1 MSMKYAPFLSL
12 VVLMLFGV
20 STTDARAA
28 ETAPVQTVSAFYNWY
43 ITKNG
48 QVGAQLAEVKPLFEP
63 TLYSTLSRLSPGM
76 FLANTC
82 PGYVGVDRCP
92 YGPFDPIVYAQ
103 TAASSYSIGAQRLID
118 KHFFVDVTLHVPSR
132 PKTTSHVTA
141 VLSRHGGHYTIGDLL
156 YPQPRY
162 YNFGP
167 IADLRNFLMLTG
179 VMPLDPELRR
189 SATTAVGVVK
199 AFYDL
204 YLASHGHIEERML
217 QARAVLDSNLFED
230 LSSSYETGGG
240 FTVRTCYPDCG
251 HSVPFDPFANASSP
265 ATSYAV
271 GVPRREGNGI
281 LVPVSLR
288 SHGNRQVTQSQITAV
303 VYRRGAWYVIGN
315 LLYDEPRYYYAGPV
329 RDVLKFL
336 GAWNC

>member
-1 MSMKYAPFLSL
+1 MKYAPFLAL

-20 STTDARAA
+20 STPDARAA
-28 ETAPVQTVSAFYNWY
+28 GMAPKQTVSAFYNWY
-43 ITKNG
+43 VTKNG
-48 QVGAQLAEVKPLFEP
+48 HVGAQLAEVKALFEP
-63 TLYSTLSRLSPGM
+63 TLYDTLSRLSPGL

-103 TAASSYSIGAQRLID
+103 TAASSYSIGAERHID
-118 KHFFVDVTLHVPSR
+118 NHVFVDVTLQVPSR

-141 VLSRHGGHYTIGDLL
+141 VLSRRGGHYTIGDLQ

-162 YNFGP
+162 YNFGA

-179 VMPLDPELRR
+179 LMPLDPELRR
-189 SATTAVGVVK
+189 SATTAAGVVK

-217 QARAVLDSNLFED
+217 QTRALLDSDLFED
-230 LSSSYETGGG
+230 LSSSYETGGD

-251 HSVPFDPFANASSP
+251 RSEPFDPFANASSP
-265 ATSYAV
+265 ASSYAA
-271 GVPRREGNGI
+271 GVPRKKGNGI

-288 SHGNRQVTQSQITAV
+288 SLGNRPVTVNHITVV
-303 VYRRGAWYVIGN
+303 VYRSGGWYVIGN
-315 LLYDEPRYYYAGPV
+315 LLYDEPHYYYAGPV
-329 RDVLKFL
+329 SDLLKFL